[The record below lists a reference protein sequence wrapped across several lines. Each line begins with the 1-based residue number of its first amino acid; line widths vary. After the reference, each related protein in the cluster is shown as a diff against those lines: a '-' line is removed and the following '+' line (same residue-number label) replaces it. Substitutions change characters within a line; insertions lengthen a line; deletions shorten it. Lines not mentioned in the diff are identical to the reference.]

1 MTFVNVDNP
10 KGPLNGFQRRLVH
23 QLVRSEFPQC
33 RCFARSDGS
42 FMQVEMIDHDREARA
57 CSSNFFNPVIAFA
70 TEWFYDNFSFFIGDL
85 MFYFTNS
92 A

>member
-1 MTFVNVDNP
+1 
-10 KGPLNGFQRRLVH
+10 
-23 QLVRSEFPQC
+23 
-33 RCFARSDGS
+33 
-42 FMQVEMIDHDREARA
+42 MQVEMIDHDREARA